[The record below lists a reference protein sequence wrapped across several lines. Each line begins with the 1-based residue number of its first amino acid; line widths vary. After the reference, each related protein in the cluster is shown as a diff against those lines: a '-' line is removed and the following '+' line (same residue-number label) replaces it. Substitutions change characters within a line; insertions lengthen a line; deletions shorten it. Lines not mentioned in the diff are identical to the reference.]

1 MADPMTRRRVEAK
14 REREK
19 AVVSQMIALYCRRQ
33 HRTKGGLCSECAGL
47 DAYARLRSDLCP
59 FMETKTFCS
68 NCRTHCY
75 RSDMRERI
83 RTVMRFSGPRMILY
97 HPVMALCHMAAA
109 LAEKRQVKESASS
122 CSQKR

>member
-19 AVVSQMIALYCRRQ
+19 AVVSRMIALYCRKQ
-33 HRTKGGLCSECAGL
+33 HRTKDGLCPRCAEL
-47 DAYARLRSDLCP
+47 AAYARRRVDSCP
-59 FMETKTFCS
+59 FMESKTFCS

-97 HPVMALCHMAAA
+97 HPVMAARHMAAA
-109 LAEKRQVKESASS
+109 LAEKRRMQGTAGS
-122 CSQKR
+122 CNQKR